1 MKSIIIAE
9 AGVNHN
15 GNLKLAFKMIDI
27 ASKAQ
32 ADYIKFQTFFPNE
45 LVQKNFG
52 LAKYQI
58 GSTNSLN
65 QRDMLKKYFL
75 SEISHKK
82 LIKRCKLKKIKFLSS
97 PFDIKSID
105 LLKKLKLKIIK
116 IPSGEITNIPYLQH
130 LAKLN
135 KKLILS
141 TGMSDD
147 KDIRTA
153 LKVLISNGTKKKN
166 ITLLHCSTEYPASL
180 ENLNLKS
187 IIFMKKKF
195 NISVGYSDHSLGYE
209 AAISAVSLGAEVIEK
224 HFTLNKGFKGPD
236 HKASLNPIELKE
248 FVEKIRLTE
257 KILGNSKKKPNKKE
271 LLNSKFVRKFI
282 VASKNIIKGERFSKF
297 NITTKRAKK
306 GVPASLWLKIIGK
319 KSKFNFLEDESI
331 KV

>member
-15 GNLKLAFKMIDI
+15 GSLKLAFKMIDI

-52 LAKYQI
+52 LAKYQV
-58 GSTNSLN
+58 GSINSSN

-75 SEISHKK
+75 SEISHEK

-105 LLKKLKLKIIK
+105 LLKKLKLKTIK

-130 LAKLN
+130 LARLN
-135 KKLILS
+135 KKIILS
-141 TGMSDD
+141 TGMSDE
-147 KDIRTA
+147 KDIRSA
-153 LKVLISNGTKKKN
+153 LKVLTSNGTKKKN

-187 IIFMKKKF
+187 IIFLKKKF

-224 HFTLNKGFKGPD
+224 HFTLNKGYKGPD
-236 HKASLNPIELKE
+236 HKASLNPRELKE

-257 KILGNSKKKPNKKE
+257 KILGNSQKKPYKKE
-271 LLNSKFVRKFI
+271 LTNSKFIRKFI
-282 VASKNIIKGERFSKF
+282 VASKNIIKGEKFSKL

-306 GVPASLWLKIIGK
+306 GVPAALWFKVIGK
-319 KSKFNFLEDESI
+319 KSKFNFLEDENI

>member
-32 ADYIKFQTFFPNE
+32 ADYIKFQTFSPNE

>member
-15 GNLKLAFKMIDI
+15 GNLKLAIKMIDI

-32 ADYIKFQTFFPNE
+32 ADYIKFQTFSPNE

>member
-32 ADYIKFQTFFPNE
+32 ADYIKFQTFSPNE

-180 ENLNLKS
+180 ENLNLKL

>member
-32 ADYIKFQTFFPNE
+32 ADYIKFQTFSPNE

-105 LLKKLKLKIIK
+105 LLKKLKLKIINFS
-116 IPSGEITNIPYLQH
+116 SGDITNIPYLQH

>member
-1 MKSIIIAE
+1 
-9 AGVNHN
+9 
-15 GNLKLAFKMIDI
+15 MIDI

-187 IIFMKKKF
+187 IIFMKKK
-195 NISVGYSDHSLGYE
+195 I
-209 AAISAVSLGAEVIEK
+209 
-224 HFTLNKGFKGPD
+224 
-236 HKASLNPIELKE
+236 
-248 FVEKIRLTE
+248 
-257 KILGNSKKKPNKKE
+257 
-271 LLNSKFVRKFI
+271 
-282 VASKNIIKGERFSKF
+282 
-297 NITTKRAKK
+297 
-306 GVPASLWLKIIGK
+306 
-319 KSKFNFLEDESI
+319 
-331 KV
+331 

>member
-27 ASKAQ
+27 ASKAH
-32 ADYIKFQTFFPNE
+32 ADYIKFQTFSPYD

-52 LAKYQI
+52 LAKYQV
-58 GSTNSLN
+58 GSINSSN

-75 SEISHKK
+75 SEINHKK
-82 LIKRCKLKKIKFLSS
+82 LIERCKLKKIKFLSS

-105 LLKKLKLKIIK
+105 LLKKLKLKTIK

-141 TGMSDD
+141 TGMSDE
-147 KDIRTA
+147 KEIQTA
-153 LKVLISNGTKKKN
+153 LKILISNGTKKNN

-187 IIFMKKKF
+187 IIFLKKKF

-236 HKASLNPIELKE
+236 HKASLNPRELKE

-257 KILGNSKKKPNKKE
+257 KILGNSQKKPNKKE
-271 LLNSKFVRKFI
+271 LKNSKFVRKFI
-282 VASKNIIKGERFSKF
+282 VASKNILKGERLSKF

-306 GVPASLWLKIIGK
+306 GVSASLWLKVIGK
-319 KSKFNFLEDESI
+319 KSKFNFLEDENI
-331 KV
+331 KI